1 MKLLIKWPKVGMRT
15 LLSPKELISQNNE
28 KMRDETP

>member
-1 MKLLIKWPKVGMRT
+1 MKLLMKWPKLGMRT
-15 LLSPKELISQNNE
+15 LLSPKELINQNNE